1 LLFTSSA
8 MRAWTS
14 DMGQFLDI
22 DGYDLSMGAGRVKK
36 AAERLF

>member
-14 DMGQFLDI
+14 DMAEFPLRNPR
-22 DGYDLSMGAGRVKK
+22 LGAGRIMI
-36 AAERLF
+36 